1 MNILVTGA
9 NRGLGLSFVV
19 ESVSRGHHVW
29 AGVRSEGS
37 RTEQLQAL
45 QAEHPEHINIVALDV
60 TDEASV
66 QAAAAQIAEADGH
79 LDGVI
84 NNGAILVARDSDIEQ
99 LDFADVKRSFEINT
113 FGPMLVVK
121 HMLPLLRKGSQQSI
135 INISSESGSFTNAY
149 GRDFPYALSKTAL
162 NMFSTQMYKEL
173 APQGYQVLAIHPGW
187 MRTDMGGPNA
197 IGTPDESAARIMD
210 IIERKVAIDDDVVFI
225 DIHGKAFPI

>member
-9 NRGLGLSFVV
+9 NRGLGLAFVA
-19 ESVSRGHHVW
+19 ESVSRGHRVW

-37 RTEQLQAL
+37 QTEQLHAL
-45 QAEHPEHINIVALDV
+45 QAEHPEHIEIVALDV
-60 TDEASV
+60 TDEPSV

-79 LDGVI
+79 LDAVI
-84 NNGAILVARDSDIEQ
+84 NNGAILVARDQDIEQ
-99 LDFADVKRSFEINT
+99 LDFADLRRTFEINA

-149 GRDFPYALSKTAL
+149 GRDLPYALSKTVL

-173 APQGYQVLAIHPGW
+173 APQGFQVLAIHPGW

-197 IGTPDESAARIMD
+197 IGTPEESAERIMN
-210 IIERKVAIDDDVVFI
+210 IMERKVTIEADVVFI
-225 DIHGKAFPI
+225 DIHGKPFPI